1 MGLKEG
7 EEGREG
13 APASDADGRS
23 PREPGMTLVS
33 SESLK
38 WYVYGKKERKDRR
51 RQSMC
56 ADEKKKSWFEKTGGL
71 TCPRIDSPSAP
82 RR

>member
-7 EEGREG
+7 EEGSEG

-38 WYVYGKKERKDRR
+38 WYVYGKEDQR
-51 RQSMC
+51 RQSI
-56 ADEKKKSWFEKTGGL
+56 APTINKVGLRNGL